1 MCVFRYRMFTD
12 SWLDVLDRVNLCVYH
27 WPPRMTEDKSKNH
40 GVKLWAIWMQRH
52 ELANFI
58 RLRP

>member
-12 SWLDVLDRVNLCVYH
+12 SWMDVLDRVNLCIYH

-40 GVKLWAIWMQRH
+40 GVKLWAISLVQ
-52 ELANFI
+52 F
-58 RLRP
+58 PSPTSDFQ